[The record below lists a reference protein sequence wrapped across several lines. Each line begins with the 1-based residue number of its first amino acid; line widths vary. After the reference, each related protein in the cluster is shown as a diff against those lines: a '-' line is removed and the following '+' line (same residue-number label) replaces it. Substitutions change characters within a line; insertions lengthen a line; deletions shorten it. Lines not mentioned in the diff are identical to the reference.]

1 LPPHSEFPHPYSTDQ
16 APMAQQLIKV
26 PPTKNTL
33 LRLKKQVAFL
43 EEGHTLLERK
53 RDLLTRLVYERV
65 GEYRKLR
72 DQTRLAVKDAYRWLA
87 VSRLKQSSRSLR
99 QAAFGTKPMLQVDIL
114 PRRSLGVEYPSITS
128 ERLPMKPMGL
138 LGTDS
143 SFDQTR
149 EKMADAMV
157 LLARLGELEMA
168 LNRLMEEQRKAQKRV
183 NALKYNIIPRYR
195 RTIRFIRSALEEEER
210 NALFQIKVLREQ
222 GHA

>member
-1 LPPHSEFPHPYSTDQ
+1 
-16 APMAQQLIKV
+16 MAQQLIKV

-33 LRLKKQVAFL
+33 LKLKRQVAFL

-53 RDLLTRLVYERV
+53 RELLTRLVYERV
-65 GEYRKLR
+65 GEYRRLR
-72 DQTRLAVKDAYRWLA
+72 DETRAAMQEAYRWLS
-87 VSRLKQSSRSLR
+87 VSLLKQSSRSLR
-99 QAAFGTKPMLQVDIL
+99 QSAFGTKPMLRVQIL
-114 PRRSLGVEYPSITS
+114 PRRSLGVEYPAITS

-149 EKMADAMV
+149 ERLADATV

-168 LNRLMEEQRKAQKRV
+168 LTRLMEEQRKAQKRV

-195 RTIRFIRSALEEEER
+195 RTIHFIQSSLEEEER
-210 NALFQIKVLREQ
+210 NTLFQIKLLRER
-222 GHA
+222 A